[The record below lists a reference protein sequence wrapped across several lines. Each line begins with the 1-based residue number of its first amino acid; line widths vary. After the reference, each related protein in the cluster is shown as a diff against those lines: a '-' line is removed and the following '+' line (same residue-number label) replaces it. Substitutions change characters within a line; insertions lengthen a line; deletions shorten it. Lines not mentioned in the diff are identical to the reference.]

1 MADYV
6 YAVTVT
12 ADSPEEAAQ
21 VMAERLNHDE
31 DYGFDYTVGFEPM
44 EQVVE
49 EGPRQWVVTGTS
61 MVVEAETWEDAILRA
76 EQSSGWHWE
85 AKEVTD

>member
-6 YAVTVT
+6 DAVTVT

-49 EGPRQWVVTGTS
+49 
-61 MVVEAETWEDAILRA
+61 AETWEDAILRA